1 VYPGADDAC
10 DGVDNDCDG
19 TVDEDFTPQSCGT
32 GLSGICAAGTT
43 ACEAGLPSCEAD
55 ELPQAEICDDSLD
68 NDCDGA
74 TDYVDAGDCVTISL
88 TIPLSAGED
97 DAEERTSA
105 GGSVTLASSSLQ
117 LTEDGSLPQVVGVRF
132 RDVGI
137 PRGATILSAR
147 VQFTSDAISSAA
159 TSLTLEGEAS
169 DHALAFVRVDGNVT
183 ARPRTSQAVGWNPPA
198 WTSTRAAGPDQR
210 TPELMAI
217 VQEIV
222 DRPGW
227 SAGNA
232 IAFVVSGSGHRAAE
246 SYDGSPTRAAV
257 LEVEYAPSTP

>member
-1 VYPGADDAC
+1 
-10 DGVDNDCDG
+10 
-19 TVDEDFTPQSCGT
+19 
-32 GLSGICAAGTT
+32 
-43 ACEAGLPSCEAD
+43 
-55 ELPQAEICDDSLD
+55 
-68 NDCDGA
+68 
-74 TDYVDAGDCVTISL
+74 
-88 TIPLSAGED
+88 
-97 DAEERTSA
+97 
-105 GGSVTLASSSLQ
+105 
-117 LTEDGSLPQVVGVRF
+117 
-132 RDVGI
+132 
-137 PRGATILSAR
+137 
-147 VQFTSDAISSAA
+147 
-159 TSLTLEGEAS
+159 
-169 DHALAFVRVDGNVT
+169 VDGNVT

-246 SYDGSPTRAAV
+246 SYDGSPSRAAV